1 MPMFY
6 AADAA
11 PGSGSLLLMMVVM
24 LAVMYFLMIRP
35 ENKRKKQAEEMRS
48 SLKKGDQITTIG
60 GIVGKIVQVTDENI
74 VIETSDDRV
83 RMELTKW
90 AVSTNNSNPPED
102 KKGRKAKKSDEE
114 PAGIEESGEEK

>member
-11 PGSGSLLLMMVVM
+11 AGSGSLLLMMVVM

-83 RMELTKW
+83 RMELTK
-90 AVSTNNSNPPED
+90 
-102 KKGRKAKKSDEE
+102 
-114 PAGIEESGEEK
+114 